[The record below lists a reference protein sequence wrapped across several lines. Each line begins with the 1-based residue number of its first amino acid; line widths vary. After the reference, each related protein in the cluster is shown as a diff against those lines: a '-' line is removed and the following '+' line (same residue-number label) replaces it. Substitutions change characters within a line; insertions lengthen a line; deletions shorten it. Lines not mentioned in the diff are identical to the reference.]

1 MIGWIQQAIDIYRGT
16 PAPHVV
22 QSSLFYRDHDFG
34 LSQLPFDMLIDE
46 SHSIEF
52 DITDHAVENGGSIA
66 DHVTERLRS
75 VIVKGIF
82 SNHSIKGKS
91 SGYVGD
97 DEEVKRQA
105 DIVSIEGREAIPNSS
120 YEKLEMLKE
129 IARRKNP
136 VNLYTALE
144 DFELSDIS
152 MVIESLQYDR
162 GPADGESVQF
172 TLKLREVRRARLQ
185 KAYVEG
191 AWEPPEPKS
200 VETTAGKKMSDKK
213 SKGKKQAAEKISQT
227 LVNSGKNPKLFQP

>member
-1 MIGWIQQAIDIYRGT
+1 MIGWIQQNEIDNSRPT
-16 PAPHVV
+16 PRVV
-22 QSSLFYRDHDFG
+22 QSSLFFRDHEFG

-46 SHSIEF
+46 SHSVEF
-52 DITDHAVENGGSIA
+52 DITDHAVENGSSIA

-82 SNHSIKGKS
+82 SNHSIKGAR
-91 SGYVGD
+91 SGFVSEN
-97 DEEVKRQA
+97 DEVNKETDV
-105 DIVSIEGREAIPNSS
+105 VSIEGREAIPNSS
-120 YEKLEMLKE
+120 FERLNALKE
-129 IARRKNP
+129 IARNRNP

-185 KAYVEG
+185 KAYVDG

-200 VETTAGKKMSDKK
+200 VETPSGKKMSKKK
-213 SKGKKQAAEKISQT
+213 SKGKKQGTEKVAQT
-227 LVNSGKNPKLFQP
+227 LVNSGKNPKVFQP